1 MAFKFN
7 TLIKFLLYIAS
18 PCHSFTTQQQTS
30 TIIATSKARNHPTT
44 QIFQEPQN
52 TDPSLNSNNNNLSLS
67 NKETKNDQKT
77 HIIFPGGGIFFY
89 WQAGVMTYLREKN
102 YNILNDDNRITF
114 TGASAGALCATL
126 TTANVDFERATEL
139 ALSKAGDAGIWDR
152 PLGLAGVWGEII
164 YDWLD
169 ELLPENS
176 VELTQDK
183 VSIC

>member
-1 MAFKFN
+1 MAFKFS

-30 TIIATSKARNHPTT
+30 TIIATSNARNHPTT
-44 QIFQEPQN
+44 QRFQEPQN